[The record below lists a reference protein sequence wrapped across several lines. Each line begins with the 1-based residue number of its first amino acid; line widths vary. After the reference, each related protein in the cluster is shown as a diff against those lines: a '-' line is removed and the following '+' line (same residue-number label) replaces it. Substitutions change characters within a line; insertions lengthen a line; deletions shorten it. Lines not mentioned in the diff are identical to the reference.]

1 MSIKTCIRVFILIV
15 FIVFISDML
24 ASSKKIRALESK
36 LEISTTNESILL
48 NQFDSLNSYNKELQL
63 NIEQLKYSNNITLDK
78 LNKVRKELNIK
89 DKELQKLQYQLS
101 ISNKTDTIV
110 YRDTIFKEDIKLD
123 TLIKDNWY
131 SLNLDLEYPST
142 IIVNPKFKSEKYV
155 VTSLKK
161 EIKGTPRKCW
171 LGRIF
176 QKKHNVVRVEVVEK
190 SPYIETKEQVFINII
205 EQCT

>member
-15 FIVFISDML
+15 FIVFISDMF

-78 LNKVRKELNIK
+78 LNKVRKELNVK

-101 ISNKTDTIV
+101 ISNKTDTVV

-123 TLIKDNWY
+123 TLIKDDWY

-161 EIKGTPRKCW
+161 EIKGTPKKCW

-205 EQCT
+205 EQ

>member
-1 MSIKTCIRVFILIV
+1 MSIKTGIRVFILIV
-15 FIVFISDML
+15 FIVLISDMF
-24 ASSKKIRALESK
+24 ASSKKIRELESK

-48 NQFDSLNSYNKELQL
+48 NQFDSLNNYNKELQL
-63 NIEQLKYSNNITLDK
+63 NIEQLEYSNNTTLDK
-78 LNKVRKELNIK
+78 LNKVRKELNVK

-101 ISNKTDTIV
+101 ISNKTDTVI
-110 YRDTIFKEDIKLD
+110 YRDTIFKEGIKLD
-123 TLIKDNWY
+123 TLIKDDWY

-142 IIVNPKFKSEKYV
+142 IVVNPEFKSEKYV

-161 EIKGTPRKCW
+161 EIKGTPKKCW

-205 EQCT
+205 EQ

>member
-15 FIVFISDML
+15 FIVFISDMF

-101 ISNKTDTIV
+101 ISNKTDTVI
-110 YRDTIFKEDIKLD
+110 YRDTIFKEGIKLD
-123 TLIKDNWY
+123 TLIKDDWY

-161 EIKGTPRKCW
+161 EIKGTPKKCW

-176 QKKHNVVRVEVVEK
+176 QKKHNVIRVEVVEK

-205 EQCT
+205 EQ

>member
-1 MSIKTCIRVFILIV
+1 MSIKTSIRIFILIV
-15 FIVFISDML
+15 FVVLISDMF
-24 ASSKKIRALESK
+24 ASSKKIKTLENK
-36 LEISTTNESILL
+36 LEISTNNESILL
-48 NQFDSLNSYNKELQL
+48 SQFDSLNSYNKELQL
-63 NIEQLKYSNNITLDK
+63 NIEQLEYSNNTTLDK

-101 ISNKTDTIV
+101 ISNKTDTVV
-110 YRDTIFKEDIKLD
+110 YRDTIFKEGIKLD
-123 TLIKDNWY
+123 TLIKDDWY

-142 IIVNPKFKSEKYV
+142 IVVNPEFKSEKYV

-161 EIKGTPRKCW
+161 EIKGTPKKCW

-205 EQCT
+205 EQ

>member
-15 FIVFISDML
+15 FIVFISDMF

-78 LNKVRKELNIK
+78 LNKVRKELNVK

-123 TLIKDNWY
+123 TLIKDDWY

-161 EIKGTPRKCW
+161 EIKGTPKKCW

-205 EQCT
+205 EQ

>member
-15 FIVFISDML
+15 FIVFISDMFAL
-24 ASSKKIRALESK
+24 SKKIRALESK

-101 ISNKTDTIV
+101 ISNKTDTVV

-123 TLIKDNWY
+123 TLIKDDWY

-161 EIKGTPRKCW
+161 EIKGTPKKCW

-205 EQCT
+205 EQ

>member
-15 FIVFISDML
+15 FIVFISDMF

-89 DKELQKLQYQLS
+89 DEELQKLQYQLS
-101 ISNKTDTIV
+101 ISNKTDTVV
-110 YRDTIFKEDIKLD
+110 YRDTIFKEGIKLD
-123 TLIKDNWY
+123 TLIKDDWY

-161 EIKGTPRKCW
+161 EIKGTPKKCW

-205 EQCT
+205 EQ

>member
-15 FIVFISDML
+15 FIVFISDMF

-110 YRDTIFKEDIKLD
+110 YRDTIFKEGIKLD
-123 TLIKDNWY
+123 TLIKDDWY

-161 EIKGTPRKCW
+161 EIKGTPKKCW

-176 QKKHNVVRVEVVEK
+176 QKKHNVIRVEVVEK

-205 EQCT
+205 EQ

>member
-1 MSIKTCIRVFILIV
+1 MSIKTGIRVFILIV
-15 FIVFISDML
+15 FIVLISDMF
-24 ASSKKIRALESK
+24 ASSKKIKTLENK
-36 LEISTTNESILL
+36 LEISTNNESILL

-63 NIEQLKYSNNITLDK
+63 NIEQLEYSNNTTLDK
-78 LNKVRKELNIK
+78 LNKVRKELNVK

-101 ISNKTDTIV
+101 ISNKTDTVI
-110 YRDTIFKEDIKLD
+110 YRDTIFKEGIKLD
-123 TLIKDNWY
+123 TLIKDDWY

-161 EIKGTPRKCW
+161 EIKGTPKKCW

-205 EQCT
+205 EQ

>member
-15 FIVFISDML
+15 FIVFISDMF

-63 NIEQLKYSNNITLDK
+63 NIEQLEYSNNTTLDK
-78 LNKVRKELNIK
+78 LNKVRKELNVK

-110 YRDTIFKEDIKLD
+110 YRDTIFKEGIKLD
-123 TLIKDNWY
+123 TLIKDDWY

-161 EIKGTPRKCW
+161 EIKGTPKKCW

-205 EQCT
+205 EQ

>member
-15 FIVFISDML
+15 FIVFISDMF

-110 YRDTIFKEDIKLD
+110 YRDTIFKEGIKLD
-123 TLIKDNWY
+123 TLIKDDWY

-161 EIKGTPRKCW
+161 EIKGTPKKCW

-205 EQCT
+205 EQ

>member
-15 FIVFISDML
+15 FIVFISDMF

-36 LEISTTNESILL
+36 LEISTTNESVLL

-101 ISNKTDTIV
+101 ISNKTDTVV
-110 YRDTIFKEDIKLD
+110 YRDTIFKEGIKLD
-123 TLIKDNWY
+123 TLIKDDWY

-161 EIKGTPRKCW
+161 EIKGTPKKCW

-205 EQCT
+205 EQ

>member
-15 FIVFISDML
+15 FIVFISDMF

-101 ISNKTDTIV
+101 ISNKTDTVV
-110 YRDTIFKEDIKLD
+110 YRDTIFKEGIKLD
-123 TLIKDNWY
+123 TLIKDDWY

-161 EIKGTPRKCW
+161 EIKGTPKKCW
-171 LGRIF
+171 LGRIL

-205 EQCT
+205 EQ

>member
-15 FIVFISDML
+15 FIVFISDMF
-24 ASSKKIRALESK
+24 ASSKKIKTLENK
-36 LEISTTNESILL
+36 LEISINNESILL
-48 NQFDSLNSYNKELQL
+48 SQFDSLNSYNKELQL

-101 ISNKTDTIV
+101 ISNKTDTVV
-110 YRDTIFKEDIKLD
+110 YRDTIFKEGIKLD
-123 TLIKDNWY
+123 TLIKDDWY

-161 EIKGTPRKCW
+161 EIKGTPKKCW
-171 LGRIF
+171 LGRIL
-176 QKKHNVVRVEVVEK
+176 QKKHNVIRVEVVEK

-205 EQCT
+205 EQ

>member
-15 FIVFISDML
+15 FIVFISDMF

-89 DKELQKLQYQLS
+89 DKELQKLQYQLR
-101 ISNKTDTIV
+101 ISNKTDTVV

-123 TLIKDNWY
+123 TLIKDDWY

-142 IIVNPKFKSEKYV
+142 IIVNPKFKSEKYI

-161 EIKGTPRKCW
+161 EIKGTPKKCW

-176 QKKHNVVRVEVVEK
+176 QKKHNVIRVEVVEK

-205 EQCT
+205 EQ

>member
-15 FIVFISDML
+15 FIVFISDMF

-101 ISNKTDTIV
+101 ISNKTDTVV
-110 YRDTIFKEDIKLD
+110 YRDTIFKEGIKLD
-123 TLIKDNWY
+123 TLIKDDWY
-131 SLNLDLEYPST
+131 SLNLDLGYPST

-161 EIKGTPRKCW
+161 EIKGTPKKCW

-205 EQCT
+205 EQ

>member
-1 MSIKTCIRVFILIV
+1 MSIKTSIRIFILIV
-15 FIVFISDML
+15 FVVLISDMF
-24 ASSKKIRALESK
+24 ASSKKIRVLESK

-101 ISNKTDTIV
+101 ISNKTDTVV
-110 YRDTIFKEDIKLD
+110 YRDTIFKEGIKLD
-123 TLIKDNWY
+123 TLIKDDWY

-142 IIVNPKFKSEKYV
+142 IVVNPEFKSEKYV

-161 EIKGTPRKCW
+161 EIKGTPKKCW

-205 EQCT
+205 EQ

>member
-15 FIVFISDML
+15 FIVFISDMF
-24 ASSKKIRALESK
+24 ASSKKIKTLENK
-36 LEISTTNESILL
+36 LEISINNESILL
-48 NQFDSLNSYNKELQL
+48 SQFDSLNSYNKELQL

-101 ISNKTDTIV
+101 ISNKTDTVV
-110 YRDTIFKEDIKLD
+110 YRDTIFKEGIKLD
-123 TLIKDNWY
+123 TLIKDDWY

-161 EIKGTPRKCW
+161 EIKGTPKKCW

-205 EQCT
+205 EQ

>member
-15 FIVFISDML
+15 FIVFISDMF
-24 ASSKKIRALESK
+24 ASNKKIRALESK

-110 YRDTIFKEDIKLD
+110 YRDTIFKEGIKLD

-161 EIKGTPRKCW
+161 EIKGTPKKCW
-171 LGRIF
+171 VGRIF

-205 EQCT
+205 EQ

>member
-15 FIVFISDML
+15 FIIFISDMF

-101 ISNKTDTIV
+101 ISNKTDTVV
-110 YRDTIFKEDIKLD
+110 YRDTIFKEGIKLD
-123 TLIKDNWY
+123 TLIKDDWY

-161 EIKGTPRKCW
+161 EIKGTPKKCW

-205 EQCT
+205 EQ

>member
-1 MSIKTCIRVFILIV
+1 MSIKTDIRVFILIV
-15 FIVFISDML
+15 FIVLISDMF

-36 LEISTTNESILL
+36 LKISTTNESILL

-63 NIEQLKYSNNITLDK
+63 NIEQVKYSNNITLDK

-101 ISNKTDTIV
+101 ISNKTDTVV
-110 YRDTIFKEDIKLD
+110 YRDTIFKEGIKLD
-123 TLIKDNWY
+123 TLIKDDWY

-161 EIKGTPRKCW
+161 EIKGTPKKCW

-205 EQCT
+205 EQ

>member
-1 MSIKTCIRVFILIV
+1 MSIKTGIRVFILIV
-15 FIVFISDML
+15 FIVLISDMF
-24 ASSKKIRALESK
+24 ASSKKIKTLENK
-36 LEISTTNESILL
+36 LEISTNNESILL
-48 NQFDSLNSYNKELQL
+48 SQFDSLNSYNKELQL
-63 NIEQLKYSNNITLDK
+63 NIEQLEYSNNTTLDK
-78 LNKVRKELNIK
+78 LNKVRKELNVK

-101 ISNKTDTIV
+101 ISNKTDTVV
-110 YRDTIFKEDIKLD
+110 YRDTIFKEGIKLD
-123 TLIKDNWY
+123 TLIKDDWY

-142 IIVNPKFKSEKYV
+142 IVVNPEFKSEKYV

-161 EIKGTPRKCW
+161 EIKGTPKKCW

-205 EQCT
+205 EQ

>member
-1 MSIKTCIRVFILIV
+1 MSIKTGIRIFILIV
-15 FIVFISDML
+15 FVVLISDMF
-24 ASSKKIRALESK
+24 ASSKKIKTLENK
-36 LEISTTNESILL
+36 LEISTNNESILL
-48 NQFDSLNSYNKELQL
+48 SQFDSLNSYNKELQL
-63 NIEQLKYSNNITLDK
+63 NIEQLEYSNNITLDK
-78 LNKVRKELNIK
+78 LNKVRKELNVK

-101 ISNKTDTIV
+101 ISNKTDTVI
-110 YRDTIFKEDIKLD
+110 YRDTIFKEGIKLD
-123 TLIKDNWY
+123 TLIKDDWY

-142 IIVNPKFKSEKYV
+142 IVVNPEFKSEKYV

-161 EIKGTPRKCW
+161 EIKGTPKKCW

-205 EQCT
+205 EQ

>member
-1 MSIKTCIRVFILIV
+1 MSIKTDIRVFILIV
-15 FIVFISDML
+15 FIVLISDMF

-36 LEISTTNESILL
+36 LKISTTNESILL

-101 ISNKTDTIV
+101 ISNKTDTVV
-110 YRDTIFKEDIKLD
+110 YRDTIFKEGIKLD
-123 TLIKDNWY
+123 TLIKDDWY
-131 SLNLDLEYPST
+131 SLNLDLEYHST

-161 EIKGTPRKCW
+161 EIKGTPKKCW

-205 EQCT
+205 EQ

>member
-1 MSIKTCIRVFILIV
+1 MSVKTCIRVFILIV
-15 FIVFISDML
+15 FIVFISDMF

-63 NIEQLKYSNNITLDK
+63 NIEQLEYSNNTTLDK

-101 ISNKTDTIV
+101 ISNKTDTVV
-110 YRDTIFKEDIKLD
+110 YRDTIFKEGIKLD
-123 TLIKDNWY
+123 TLIKDDWY

-161 EIKGTPRKCW
+161 EIKGTPKKCW

-176 QKKHNVVRVEVVEK
+176 QKKHNIVREEVVKK
-190 SPYIETKEQVFINII
+190 SHYIETKEQVFINII
-205 EQCT
+205 EQ

>member
-15 FIVFISDML
+15 FIVFISDMF
-24 ASSKKIRALESK
+24 ASSKKIRTLESK

-101 ISNKTDTIV
+101 ISNKTDTVV
-110 YRDTIFKEDIKLD
+110 YRDTIFKEGIKLD
-123 TLIKDNWY
+123 TLIKDDWY

-161 EIKGTPRKCW
+161 EIKGTPKKCW

-205 EQCT
+205 EQ

>member
-1 MSIKTCIRVFILIV
+1 MSIKTSIRVFILIV
-15 FIVFISDML
+15 FIVFISDMF

-101 ISNKTDTIV
+101 ISNKTDTVV

-123 TLIKDNWY
+123 TLIKDDWY

-161 EIKGTPRKCW
+161 EIKGTPKKCW

-176 QKKHNVVRVEVVEK
+176 QKKHNVIRVEVVEK

-205 EQCT
+205 EQ

>member
-15 FIVFISDML
+15 FIVFISDMF

-63 NIEQLKYSNNITLDK
+63 NIEQLEYSNNTTLDK
-78 LNKVRKELNIK
+78 LNKVRKELNVK

-101 ISNKTDTIV
+101 ISNKTDTVI
-110 YRDTIFKEDIKLD
+110 YRDTIFKEGIKLD
-123 TLIKDNWY
+123 TLIKDDWY

-161 EIKGTPRKCW
+161 EIKGTPK
-171 LGRIF
+171 
-176 QKKHNVVRVEVVEK
+176 
-190 SPYIETKEQVFINII
+190 
-205 EQCT
+205 

>member
-15 FIVFISDML
+15 FIVLISDMF

-36 LEISTTNESILL
+36 LEISTTNESVLL

-101 ISNKTDTIV
+101 ISNKTDTVV

-123 TLIKDNWY
+123 TLIKDDWY

-161 EIKGTPRKCW
+161 EIKGTPKKCW

-205 EQCT
+205 EQ

>member
-1 MSIKTCIRVFILIV
+1 MSIKTCIRVFILII
-15 FIVFISDML
+15 FIVFISDMF
-24 ASSKKIRALESK
+24 ASSKKIKALESK

-63 NIEQLKYSNNITLDK
+63 NIEQLKYSNNITLNK

-101 ISNKTDTIV
+101 ISNKTDTVV
-110 YRDTIFKEDIKLD
+110 YRDTIFKEGIKLD
-123 TLIKDNWY
+123 TLIKDDWY

-161 EIKGTPRKCW
+161 EIKGTPKKCW

-205 EQCT
+205 EQ

>member
-15 FIVFISDML
+15 FIVFISDMF

-101 ISNKTDTIV
+101 ISNKTDTVV
-110 YRDTIFKEDIKLD
+110 YRDTIFKEGIKLD
-123 TLIKDNWY
+123 TLIKDDWC

-161 EIKGTPRKCW
+161 EIKGTPKKCW

-205 EQCT
+205 EQ

>member
-15 FIVFISDML
+15 FIVFISDMF

-101 ISNKTDTIV
+101 ISNKTDTVV
-110 YRDTIFKEDIKLD
+110 YRDTIFKEGIKLD
-123 TLIKDNWY
+123 TLIKDDWY

-161 EIKGTPRKCW
+161 EIKGTPKKCW
-171 LGRIF
+171 LGRIL

-190 SPYIETKEQVFINII
+190 SPYVETKEQVFINII
-205 EQCT
+205 EQ

>member
-1 MSIKTCIRVFILIV
+1 MSIKTSIRIFILIV
-15 FIVFISDML
+15 FVVLISDMF
-24 ASSKKIRALESK
+24 ASSKKIKTLENK
-36 LEISTTNESILL
+36 LEISTNNESILL
-48 NQFDSLNSYNKELQL
+48 SQFDSLNSYNKELQL
-63 NIEQLKYSNNITLDK
+63 NIEQLKYSNNTTLDK
-78 LNKVRKELNIK
+78 LNKVRKELNVK

-101 ISNKTDTIV
+101 ISNKTDTVI
-110 YRDTIFKEDIKLD
+110 YRDTIFKEGIKLD
-123 TLIKDNWY
+123 TLIKDDWY

-161 EIKGTPRKCW
+161 EIKGTPKKCW

-190 SPYIETKEQVFINII
+190 SPYIETKEQIFINII
-205 EQCT
+205 EQ

>member
-1 MSIKTCIRVFILIV
+1 MSIKTGIRVFILIV
-15 FIVFISDML
+15 FIVLISDMF
-24 ASSKKIRALESK
+24 ASSKKIKTLENK
-36 LEISTTNESILL
+36 LEISTNNESILL
-48 NQFDSLNSYNKELQL
+48 SQFDSLNSYNKELQL
-63 NIEQLKYSNNITLDK
+63 NIEQLEYSNNTTLDK
-78 LNKVRKELNIK
+78 LNKVRKELNVK

-101 ISNKTDTIV
+101 ISNKTDTVV
-110 YRDTIFKEDIKLD
+110 YRDTIFKEGIKLD

-131 SLNLDLEYPST
+131 SLDINLEYPST

-161 EIKGTPRKCW
+161 EIKGTPKKCW

-205 EQCT
+205 EQ

>member
-15 FIVFISDML
+15 FIVFISDMF
-24 ASSKKIRALESK
+24 ASSKKIRVLESK

-110 YRDTIFKEDIKLD
+110 YRDTIFKEGIKLD
-123 TLIKDNWY
+123 TLIKDDWY

-161 EIKGTPRKCW
+161 EIKGTPKKCW

-205 EQCT
+205 EQ

>member
-15 FIVFISDML
+15 FIVFISDMF

-123 TLIKDNWY
+123 TLIKDDWY

-161 EIKGTPRKCW
+161 EIKGTPKKCW

-205 EQCT
+205 EQ

>member
-1 MSIKTCIRVFILIV
+1 MFENLKVKTDNKSFVHCVYVYEF
-15 FIVFISDML
+15 
-24 ASSKKIRALESK
+24 KG
-36 LEISTTNESILL
+36 TNHAYVGRT
-48 NQFDSLNSYNKELQL
+48 D
-63 NIEQLKYSNNITLDK
+63 NITLRHWQHKNNTKDTVRRFAEDNNITLDK

-101 ISNKTDTIV
+101 ISNKTDTVV
-110 YRDTIFKEDIKLD
+110 YRDTIFKEGIKLD
-123 TLIKDNWY
+123 TLIKDDWY

-161 EIKGTPRKCW
+161 EIKGTPKKCW

-176 QKKHNVVRVEVVEK
+176 QKKHNVIRVEVVEK

-205 EQCT
+205 EQ